1 MTQAKVLR
9 CCLSGIVKS
18 ICIDI
23 RDWEHVIES
32 VITAFHL
39 TPIDEFCLV
48 DKDNTKITS
57 IQELEFYFCT
67 DFNDNETPCVFIQFF
82 PKDYELSNVVTC
94 DDSAIEKKSLSS
106 PIPFITAPPEGLEN
120 VFRFRKKT
128 EEEPVISHP
137 KYLPSHLISRPN
149 E

>member
-9 CCLSGIVKS
+9 CCLGSITKS

-23 RDWEHVIES
+23 RNWEHVITS
-32 VITAFHL
+32 ITTAFHL
-39 TPIDEFCLV
+39 TSVDEYCLI

-82 PKDYELSNVVTC
+82 PKDYECSNVVTC
-94 DDSAIEKKSLSS
+94 DDVIEKKYSLSS
-106 PIPFITAPPEGLEN
+106 SIPFITPPPEGLEN

-137 KYLPSHLISRPN
+137 NYLPSHLISRPN